1 MSGPA
6 LTIGSFDS
14 AAVFELAILPER
26 ERTAP
31 LNIYKIKFSRN
42 EFVSP
47 AKEIHDFDG
56 GAGRAGSRCQT

>member
-6 LTIGSFDS
+6 LTIGSFDC
-14 AAVFELAILPER
+14 AAVFEFAILPEKK
-26 ERTAP
+26 
-31 LNIYKIKFSRN
+31 LLYIYKIKFSRN

-56 GAGRAGSRCQT
+56 GAG